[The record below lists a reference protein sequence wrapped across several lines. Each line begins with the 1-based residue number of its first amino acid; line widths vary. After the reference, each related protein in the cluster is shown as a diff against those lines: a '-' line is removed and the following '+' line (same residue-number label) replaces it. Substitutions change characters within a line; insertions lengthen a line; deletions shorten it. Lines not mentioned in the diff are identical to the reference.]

1 MARVHQISDG
11 GVANISG
18 LEVFSTVTVYD
29 GEYLYWGNA
38 FDYGNQLSADSQYI
52 TNDVEDGVTDAL
64 NNAPASVAGLWY
76 RYYSAS
82 GAILNAAIAP
92 SSTAGYY
99 YFNADGTGGKKSHS
113 GIYQKLSLV
122 VGVEYQIQVRT
133 PINANAGT
141 LYVNV
146 YTPYSDSYTLISTTS
161 ITYPITNT
169 TKGYVNS
176 TFRSRSS
183 NDILVVYFQTAA
195 TVSTSVTISN
205 ISIKEKQ
212 DFLIPIYAEDKWGF
226 EHKVLRKRSNNPT
239 FNTENTP
246 PLPPPPPPPPPPD
259 PVEVMIDAFEVRVAA
274 DSGGAIEA
282 ETCLNTTLTDLNA
295 I

>member
-11 GVANISG
+11 GVANLSG

-38 FDYGNQLSADSQYI
+38 FDYGTQLTSDSQYI
-52 TNDVEDGVTDAL
+52 TNDVDDGAIDAL

-82 GAILNAAIAP
+82 GTILNAATSP
-92 SSTAGYY
+92 TSTGGYY

-113 GIYQKLSLV
+113 GIYQKLTLV

-133 PINANAGT
+133 PINTNAGS

-146 YTPYSDSYTLISTTS
+146 YTPNSGTYILNSTEIIS
-161 ITYPITNT
+161 YPIANT
-169 TKGYVNS
+169 SKGFVNS
-176 TFRSRSS
+176 TFTAKSS
-183 NDILVVYFQTAA
+183 NDILVIYFQTAA
-195 TVSTSVTISN
+195 TVSTSITISN

-226 EHKVLRKRSNNPT
+226 EHKVLRKRANNPT
-239 FNTENTP
+239 FNT
-246 PLPPPPPPPPPPD
+246 PPPPPVPPPPPD
-259 PVEVMIDAFEVRVAA
+259 PIEDMIDDFEVRVAA

-282 ETCLNTTLTDLNA
+282 ETCLNTTLTDLDA